1 MSKRTIIY
9 LKKTDP
15 ENPQRQESIYIHDD
29 LVAKALTGERSSPK
43 VSDIRF
49 DDGPKQ
55 EWVAVLRDGRE
66 LCRNKDR
73 GTVVQ
78 MEADIIAKMFARGEY
93 IPGGYNGE
101 PRHKAPGDLLA
112 LLNHFKHLGCHEEFD
127 LYASEE
133 SVVLVRSDTKNGI
146 GVITSLEQEVN
157 FKTWLVSAGRG
168 WSDTEFNAIQECARR
183 WEIEQEI
190 EREEAVKTKHHA

>member
-9 LKKTDP
+9 IKKTDP
-15 ENPQRQESIYIHDD
+15 ENPQRQEAVYIHDD
-29 LVAKALTGERSSPK
+29 LVAKAIAGERSSPK

-49 DDGPKQ
+49 DGGPKQ

-73 GTVVQ
+73 GVVVQ

-101 PRHKAPGDLLA
+101 PRHEVEDLRRDSRY
-112 LLNHFKHLGCHEEFD
+112 LGRHEEFD
-127 LYASEE
+127 LHATDVGHYALCNGPFVFRFDLIPEDE
-133 SVVLVRSDTKNGI
+133 DYFRSLPEK
-146 GVITSLEQEVN
+146 ITPQEAATPLLEC
-157 FKTWLVSAGRG
+157 
-168 WSDTEFNAIQECARR
+168 IRR
-183 WEIEQEI
+183 NRIEMEI
-190 EREEAVKTKHHA
+190 EREEKIKTQHHA